1 MLKKLSCIFLTVM
14 LIMVSAMPTYANSPE
29 VIYFSD
35 GSYMVTTITS
45 PEISLFSST
54 ATRTKSSIYYSSS
67 NKKLWS
73 VSVTGT
79 FTYGNGS
86 ASCTSSSCSASSYDS
101 NWSVGNKKASKI
113 GNKATASATGVE
125 YINGHQVQSYSKSVT
140 LTCSSTGQF
149 S

>member
-1 MLKKLSCIFLTVM
+1 MFKKLSCIFLTVM

-29 VIYFSD
+29 VKYFSD
-35 GSYMVTTITS
+35 GSYVVTTITS
-45 PEISLFSST
+45 P
-54 ATRTKSSIYYSSS
+54 TRTKSSIYYSSS

-86 ASCTSSSCSASSYDS
+86 ASCTSSSCSASSYDR

-125 YINGHQVQSYSKSVT
+125 YINGHKVQSYSKSVT